1 MAGTILLITAL
12 TGCTIE
18 IGTGG
23 GDDSDAGQS
32 RKPSPMTT
40 ATALPT
46 TLGGDPDA
54 CALLTLD
61 ELHDALGYPVVISGR
76 TWDGTKHADNCGW
89 DPKDKSDPTGVAV
102 SYIAKPKGGPKAPC
116 AEWHEVLGES
126 AVVPGLGLDALWD
139 YLNLSSPPLSVLHVC
154 TARGQLEVITIS
166 RRPEPELREVAIAV
180 ARAAMPRMPRVSDGH

>member
-23 GDDSDAGQS
+23 GEGTDAGQS
-32 RKPSPMTT
+32 REPAPMTS

-61 ELHDALGYPVVISGR
+61 ELRDALGYPVVISGR
-76 TWDGTKHADNCGW
+76 TWDGTRHADNCGW
-89 DPKDKSDPTGVAV
+89 DPADKSDPPGVAV
-102 SYIAKPKGGPKAPC
+102 SYIAKPKGGLRAPC
-116 AEWHEVLGES
+116 DEWREVLGGP
-126 AVVPGLGLDALWD
+126 ATVPGLGLDALWD
-139 YLNLSSPPLSVLHVC
+139 YMSLSGPPLSVLHVC
-154 TARGQLEVITIS
+154 TARGQLDVIAIGN
-166 RRPEPELREVAIAV
+166 RPDAELRQVAVNV
-180 ARAAMPRMPRVSDGH
+180 AKAAIPRMPKLSGGH